1 MNELFETFTNNPT
14 LMLIAAIGLGV
25 GLFIVLVVV
34 ISSMRVSSYKER
46 FLNVQYDN
54 KAKSILIDSIQ
65 EELQALLI
73 KNVQNEEDLVQFSRT
88 QKKLN
93 TTVEMLSE
101 IQEINSDLTTLN
113 TQTKVKLEST
123 QNMNEKLL
131 KEYEELVARLKL
143 LTEEKSKLS
152 VNNTRLLM
160 KLESKGRVTSSK

>member
-152 VNNTRLLM
+152 VNNIRLLM